1 VTERHGDPRFYAL
14 IEEIS
19 QLHSDKNFDYA
30 SRQNPLANFE
40 ECRGFGV
47 EPHVGVFVRM
57 SDKWSRL
64 KQLIGGKSPK
74 NESVRDTLIDLAVYA
89 LINVILLED
98 EERAK
103 ARSGYRPV
111 LNVEVV
117 VAEPVGKLGFVV
129 PQEQKMQR

>member
-98 EERAK
+98 TQRGERGAENS
-103 ARSGYRPV
+103 SGAQ
-111 LNVEVV
+111 EVV
-117 VAEPVGKLGFVV
+117 AARAVGQLGFVV

>member
-14 IEEIS
+14 IEEIA
-19 QLHSDKNFDYA
+19 QLHSSKNHDYA
-30 SRQNPLANFE
+30 SKQNPLANFE

-57 SDKWSRL
+57 SDKWARL

-74 NESVRDTLIDLAVYA
+74 NESVRDTLIDLAVYS

-98 EERAK
+98 AAPKPDILYRA
-103 ARSGYRPV
+103 ASIPPSAV
-111 LNVEVV
+111 PE
-117 VAEPVGKLGFVV
+117 AVGKLGYVV
-129 PQEQKMQR
+129 PEEQKMQR